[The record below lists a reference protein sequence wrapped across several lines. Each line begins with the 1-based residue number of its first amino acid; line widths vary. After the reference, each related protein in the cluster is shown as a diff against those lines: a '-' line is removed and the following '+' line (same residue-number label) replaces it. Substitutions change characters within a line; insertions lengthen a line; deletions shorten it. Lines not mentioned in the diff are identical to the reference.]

1 MAVFV
6 QTVCKFKR
14 TSKVISNAAEFVQI
28 APGKLVICHTGAA
41 VGVAEGQSIPVVCPF
56 CFCVVCGIVRFT
68 VDAAGTSEPVVSFLV
83 SVRDIIIIERGGRSE
98 EIVHGAIDQPERRLP
113 AGADINIGAGVF
125 GSDFRT
131 VGKLDGVKVLIDS
144 PVVVVGAVGVAAFL
158 QDPELPALIMLVVG
172 QLVDVFQTR
181 RADIRKG
188 IVAVHLCQRVGRC
201 DRVIV
206 RAVTGVHTVGRLL
219 V

>member
-1 MAVFV
+1 MAVQIKRVVIFV
-6 QTVCKFKR
+6 VGHTSTGVCVAESQR
-14 TSKVISNAAEFVQI
+14 VPRDAPTRMVIRGIVAALIDTSK
-28 APGKLVICHTGAA
+28 
-41 VGVAEGQSIPVVCPF
+41 
-56 CFCVVCGIVRFT
+56 
-68 VDAAGTSEPVVSFLV
+68 AGEPVVSILV
-83 SVRDIIIIERGGRSE
+83 SVRDIIIIERCGRSE
-98 EIVHGAIDQPERRLP
+98 GIFLGGIDQPERRLS
-113 AGADINIGAGVF
+113 AGADINIGVGVF

-131 VGKLDGVKVLIDS
+131 VGKLDGVKVSIDS
-144 PVVVVGAVGVAAFL
+144 PVVLVGAVGVAAFV
-158 QDPELPALIMLVVG
+158 QDPELLARIMLVVG

-206 RAVTGVHTVGRLL
+206 RAVTGVHAAGRLL

>member
-1 MAVFV
+1 M
-6 QTVCKFKR
+6 
-14 TSKVISNAAEFVQI
+14 
-28 APGKLVICHTGAA
+28 
-41 VGVAEGQSIPVVCPF
+41 
-56 CFCVVCGIVRFT
+56 
-68 VDAAGTSEPVVSFLV
+68 
-83 SVRDIIIIERGGRSE
+83 
-98 EIVHGAIDQPERRLP
+98 
-113 AGADINIGAGVF
+113 
-125 GSDFRT
+125 
-131 VGKLDGVKVLIDS
+131 IDS